1 MSHLRRWGVTY
12 FLLAFFIAS
21 LIGYFFAEL
30 AVVAK
35 DAQAHGQAFTWSDFQ
50 AQFWSGVLENL
61 QSEWAQLWV
70 QAVFVVGFADKIFKK
85 SQEETDQIK
94 AELRKLHEEVKRQ
107 GGL

>member
-1 MSHLRRWGVTY
+1 MNHLKRWGVIY
-12 FLLAFFIAS
+12 LLLLLFAAS
-21 LIGYFFAEL
+21 LFGQLTSQYAHEVSQARMHGVEL
-30 AVVAK
+30 DVR
-35 DAQAHGQAFTWSDFQ
+35 DFRQ
-50 AQFWSGVLENL
+50 SFYATVFENW
-61 QSEWAQLWV
+61 QSEWLQLWV